1 MKAMWTTGLF
11 LAGLAGAG
19 DIKDASLVGDR
30 NGWRIEFD
38 CTEEPLTRV
47 WQPEPGVVRV
57 EFQNFKA
64 ASASKAFG
72 ENPWFSSVNAVA
84 GRNAVYDFR
93 VRSGATLPDG
103 FARAW
108 DGRRFKV
115 TLSRSAASKAFV
127 EAIRMMGAPASL
139 APQVEAAAMDVPAG
153 DLTKAT
159 LVSIQDQEVLELHF
173 SKAPLKANLVSISNG
188 LKLELELE
196 GERIPGSKLG
206 SPNGAG
212 WNVRSLSAKRD
223 GRKEILSISLNET
236 VRSAV
241 LNRMGNVLS
250 VRMRRDNAVAGVRT
264 WESGKS
270 ETFGESNI
278 PTDELQSLG
287 KAKLDAG
294 RRTFTPASSAPA
306 AAIAAPVGQDKS
318 TRDAEIL
325 ETERRKS
332 QEFALKQKL
341 DEDAKQSAIDE
352 KNRIVYHTFGVR
364 DPFIPLDPGDAENGL
379 NIDQMK
385 VVGIIFSKSKRM
397 AVLEHV
403 SQAGLSVAL
412 KEGDPIQNGR
422 VSHIEK
428 DRVVFTLEEF
438 GQTREFALRLQ
449 APKGDR
455 T

>member
-1 MKAMWTTGLF
+1 MKAMWATGLL

-19 DIKDASLVGDR
+19 DVKNASFVGDR
-30 NGWRIEFD
+30 NGWRLEFE
-38 CTEEPLTRV
+38 CSEAPLTRV
-47 WQPEPGVVRV
+47 WQPEPGIVRV

-64 ASASKAFG
+64 AAANRSFG
-72 ENPWFSSVNAVA
+72 ENPWFSSVSAVA
-84 GRNAVYDFR
+84 GSNAVYDFK
-93 VRSGATLPDG
+93 VRPGVTLPDG

-108 DGRRFKV
+108 DGRNLKV
-115 TLSRSAASKAFV
+115 TLSRSAANRAFV
-127 EAIRMMGAPASL
+127 EPIRMMGAPVAAPVTEAASL
-139 APQVEAAAMDVPAG
+139 VNSGE
-153 DLTKAT
+153 LSKAT
-159 LVSIQDQEVLELHF
+159 LTSIQDQEVLELHF
-173 SKAPLKANLVSISNG
+173 SKAPLKAALRNTPNG
-188 LKLELELE
+188 LRLDLELDGARLSA
-196 GERIPGSKLG
+196 SKLG
-206 SPNGAG
+206 SPRGDG
-212 WNVRSLSAKRD
+212 WNIRGLSASRD
-223 GRKEILSISLNET
+223 GAKEVLRIELGEP
-236 VRSAV
+236 VKSAV
-241 LNRMGNVLS
+241 LNRMGNVVT
-250 VRMRRDNAVAGVRT
+250 VRMRREGSVAGVRV

-270 ETFGESNI
+270 ESFGGSSV
-278 PTDELQSLG
+278 PADEMQSLG
-287 KAKLDAG
+287 RAKLEAS
-294 RRTFTPASSAPA
+294 RKIFTPASSAPA
-306 AAIAAPVGQDKS
+306 AAITAPVGQDKS
-318 TRDAEIL
+318 ARDAEIL

-341 DEDAKQSAIDE
+341 DEDAKQSVIDE

-385 VVGIIFSKSKRM
+385 VVGIIFSKVKRM

-403 SQAGLSVAL
+403 TQAGLSVAL

-422 VSHIEK
+422 VSRIEK